1 MFKLRPPLS
10 LFHAQGTAFLK
21 PRLQSTLRGVLIGLI
36 LTTSVMGA
44 YKSVRVKVDPAST
57 YPCHQQQGPVTIA
70 ADAYWTK
77 EKIRSAFDVKD
88 LDKMGIVPIHII
100 ITNDGEDPVLLSGP
114 DVTLLDPKNHSIA
127 QIPVDEVVQVLV
139 NPGKGGSPGKSTPL
153 PFPVPK
159 RSGPSKDAF
168 EIETDFTNKALKEAR
183 VAPKS
188 TSAGFVFFQLRD
200 NQKLLN
206 GYKIYIPEIRN
217 LRTQGNLLF
226 FEIELK

>member
-1 MFKLRPPLS
+1 MSKLRPR
-10 LFHAQGTAFLK
+10 LFHDPGTAFLK
-21 PRLQSTLRGVLIGLI
+21 PRWRSIWCGGLIGLI
-36 LTTSVMGA
+36 LTASVMGA

-57 YPCHQQQGPVTIA
+57 YPCHQQQGSVTIA

-77 EKIRSAFDVKD
+77 EKIRTAFDVKD

-100 ITNDGEDPVLLSGP
+100 VTNDGEDPVLLSGQ

-127 QIPVDEVVQVLV
+127 QTPVDEVVQALV
-139 NPGKGGSPGKSTPL
+139 NPGKGSSPGKQTPM

-159 RSGPSKDAF
+159 RAGPSKDAF

>member
-1 MFKLRPPLS
+1 MSKLRPPL
-10 LFHAQGTAFLK
+10 FHDARTALLQ
-21 PRLQSTLRGVLIGLI
+21 PRWRSAFCGGLLALV
-36 LTTSVMGA
+36 LTTSVLGA

-57 YPCHQQQGPVTIA
+57 YPGHQQQGAVTIA

-77 EKIRSAFDVKD
+77 EKIRTAFDVKD
-88 LDKMGIVPIHII
+88 LDRLGIVPIHII
-100 ITNDGEDPVLLSGP
+100 VTNDGEDPVLLSGP

-127 QIPVDEVVQVLV
+127 QIPVDEVIQALV
-139 NPGKGGSPGKSTPL
+139 NPGKGGSPGKRMPM
-153 PFPVPK
+153 PFPMPK
-159 RSGPSKDAF
+159 RDGPSKDAF

-188 TSAGFVFFQLRD
+188 TSSGFVFFQLRD
-200 NQKLLN
+200 NQKPLN